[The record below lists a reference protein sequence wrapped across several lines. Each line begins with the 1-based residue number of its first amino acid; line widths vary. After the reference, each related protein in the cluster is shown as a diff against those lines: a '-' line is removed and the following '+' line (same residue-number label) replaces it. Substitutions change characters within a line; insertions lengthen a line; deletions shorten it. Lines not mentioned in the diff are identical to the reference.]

1 MSTCFMYIF
10 IFTIN
15 VYMKALWF
23 REEQVSTSLWLYRL
37 FPVGSTVSEWNKT
50 GLPSTRGPSFPLA
63 QVQGEYK

>member
-1 MSTCFMYIF
+1 
-10 IFTIN
+10 
-15 VYMKALWF
+15 MKALWF